1 MDKHKRTK
9 NDYLS
14 LGVKLLLALL
24 IYLGMNHIRNVSAY
38 FPYEE
43 VVANVNSSLY
53 YKTIYFIMSFSE
65 GEFYGGVMTTLFLLI
80 GSVVAWLLYRKN
92 SKWQGFPIAQGSGLW
107 PWILASQML
116 SLFLTIY
123 VFDFTRFFSAEVNWL
138 PVFIVVVGTPP
149 ALTLVYGGGWKKL
162 LTISGL
168 SALLTFPFAH
178 WLNNYIIPPLNL
190 PGMVSNVATMA
201 FVGFIVSAI
210 CRQLPWMTI
219 SQAPIAI
226 ERAKAPMKEEDT
238 LSFSW
243 SIRRTFA
250 DFSEAWFYGNEW
262 IGLAV
267 LIGVLLDWLLN
278 IEHINNGSGMIPNIV
293 MGQMIASAVGIFLY
307 RHRFTDEGWYPT
319 FMPLVS
325 TVPGVILMAGGG
337 FWFSI
342 IVGVLSGVFSAPV
355 GDYIAKRLP
364 AYVPKAVGFVSGMT
378 IVTIMVSVIMQAFI

>member
-14 LGVKLLLALL
+14 LGIKLLLALL
-24 IYLGMNHIRNVSAY
+24 IYFGMNHVRNVSSY

-43 VVANVNSSLY
+43 VVSKVDSSLY

-65 GEFYGGVMTTLFLLI
+65 GEFYGGVMTTFFLLI
-80 GSVVAWLLYRKN
+80 GSVIAWLLYRKN

-107 PWILASQML
+107 PWVLASQML
-116 SLFLTIY
+116 SLFLTVY
-123 VFDFTRFFSAEVNWL
+123 VFDFTRFFSAEVIWL

-149 ALTLVYGGGWKKL
+149 ALTLIYGGGWKKL
-162 LTISGL
+162 VTISFL

-178 WLNNYIIPPLNL
+178 WLNNYIIPLLNL

-201 FVGFIVSAI
+201 FVGLIVSAI
-210 CRQLPWMTI
+210 CRQLPWMTVTK
-219 SQAPIAI
+219 APIAI
-226 ERAKAPMKEEDT
+226 ARAKEPMKEEDT
-238 LSFSW
+238 FSISW

-262 IGLAV
+262 IGIAV

-278 IEHINNGSGMIPNIV
+278 IEHINNGSGLIPNIV
-293 MGQMIASAVGIFLY
+293 MGQMIASAIGIFLY

-325 TVPGVILMAGGG
+325 TVPGVILLAGGG

-355 GDYIAKRLP
+355 GDYIAKGLP
-364 AYVPKAVGFVSGMT
+364 DYVPKAVGFVSGMT
-378 IVTIMVSVIMQAFI
+378 IVTIIVSVIMQAFV